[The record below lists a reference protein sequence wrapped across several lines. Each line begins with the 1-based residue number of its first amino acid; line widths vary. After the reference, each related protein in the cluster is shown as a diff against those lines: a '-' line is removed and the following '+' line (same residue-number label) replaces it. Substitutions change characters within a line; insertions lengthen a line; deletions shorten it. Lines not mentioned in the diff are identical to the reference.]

1 MDAGK
6 NKERACLSAGA
17 AAVEKDLSE
26 IVGICWIS
34 LWLLKVTWNNL
45 SHHGKLEVKTFL
57 APNLS

>member
-34 LWLLKVTWNNL
+34 L
-45 SHHGKLEVKTFL
+45 
-57 APNLS
+57 